1 MKAVNRIAKRIFTLF
16 FRDRSA
22 IFYTFLATG
31 IMIAVYLFSWTK
43 RSFLKSNSSW
53 CQNLRLFRIVG

>member
-22 IFYTFLATG
+22 IFT
-31 IMIAVYLFSWTK
+31 LFGNGYHDCCVSVFPGQ
-43 RSFLKSNSSW
+43 SV
-53 CQNLRLFRIVG
+53 LF